1 MRAAL
6 VLLAVL
12 SGCAVPEAPAP
23 SAPVALCS
31 LDGSEHRPLEVAA
44 RTLHVLLF
52 LTTDCPIA
60 NAYAPTIARLRE
72 EFEAQGVRFFLVH
85 VDPQLG
91 PDAALHHAAAYGH
104 RPPILLDRRHELV
117 RAVGATITP
126 EVAVLAPGGVL
137 AYRGRID
144 DWFGAIGKKRPAP
157 TGHDLRDALGE
168 LLAGRAPREARTE
181 AIGCDI

>member
-1 MRAAL
+1 MRGAPLLL
-6 VLLAVL
+6 VGLA
-12 SGCAVPEAPAP
+12 SCAVPEPP
-23 SAPVALCS
+23 LPQAPVALCS
-31 LDGSEHRPLEVAA
+31 LDGREHRPLVVEA
-44 RTLHVLLF
+44 RALHVLVF

-72 EFEAQGVRFFLVH
+72 EFEPLGVRFFLVH
-85 VDPQLG
+85 VDPALE
-91 PDAALHHAAAYGH
+91 PDAALHHAAAYAH

-126 EVAVLAPGGVL
+126 EVAVLIPGGAL

-157 TGHDLRDALGE
+157 TGHDLRDALRD
-168 LLAGRAPREARTE
+168 LLAGRAPHQVRTE

>member
-1 MRAAL
+1 MRGAL
-6 VLLAVL
+6 LLLAGL
-12 SGCAVPEAPAP
+12 SGCAVPERPAP
-23 SAPVALCS
+23 PAPVAMRS
-31 LDGSEHRPLEVAA
+31 LDGREHRPLEVAP

-72 EFEAQGVRFFLVH
+72 EFEPQGVRFFLVH
-85 VDPQLG
+85 VDPRLE
-91 PDAALHHAAAYGH
+91 PTAALQHAAAYGH
-104 RPPILLDRRHELV
+104 RPPILVDRRHELV

-126 EVAVLAPGGVL
+126 EVAVLAPAGVL

-144 DWFGAIGKKRPAP
+144 DWFGDIGKKRPAP
-157 TGHDLRDALGE
+157 TGHDLRDALRD
-168 LLAGRAPREARTE
+168 LLAGRAPRQARTA